1 MTEHRQGED
10 GQDEEQQGES
20 QINWFKRKM
29 MHKYRTMR
37 GLTQQMVS
45 DGVFKSKDTI
55 RAYERGR
62 SPIPASIIN
71 NLIDVLAIPPDVA
84 DYLKIIAPLKGDEP
98 PIEADGRF
106 NALYLSLCEQYM
118 GEIFEWAPTLFPASL
133 QTADYYNRVV
143 CDMAD
148 INVTEAR
155 RAAGLTFRAERE
167 QVLVGRKDN
176 PAIKY
181 LIGESAFFFLSK
193 QPKKLQIEQLD
204 FLTAHAELPGWELR
218 VLVGPHI
225 NGISTF
231 SSFDPG
237 EPDRFPDVGP
247 KVVYTELPHSS
258 WVFQDDDRIA
268 VYDGWRHSKW
278 PSSIGF
284 KEHRDGYWRD
294 HLA

>member
-45 DGVFKSKDTI
+45 DGVYKSKDTI

-118 GEIFEWAPTLFPASL
+118 GEIFEWAPVLIPAPL
-133 QTADYYNRVV
+133 QTYSYYDGPACAV
-143 CDMAD
+143 D
-148 INVTEAR
+148 ILTTDER
-155 RAAGLTFRAERE
+155 RKSGWTFRSERE
-167 QVLVGRKDN
+167 KELAGRN
-176 PAIKY
+176 GEPTIQY
-181 LIGESAFFFLSK
+181 LLGEAAFFFLSK
-193 QPKKLQIEQLD
+193 ESRKLQIEQLD
-204 FLTAHAELPGWELR
+204 FLSAHDELPGWEIR
-218 VLVGPHI
+218 VLPEPWINVMGSFSHYGP
-225 NGISTF
+225 G
-231 SSFDPG
+231 DPKK
-237 EPDRFPDVGP
+237 FPDAGP
-247 KVVYTELPHSS
+247 EVVYTALAHTS
-258 WVFQDDDRIA
+258 WVFQDEDRIA
-268 VYDGWRHSKW
+268 FYDGWRHEKW
-278 PSSIGF
+278 LRSIRF
-284 KEHRDGYWRD
+284 KEYRDEYWRN

>member
-45 DGVFKSKDTI
+45 DGVYKSKDTI

-118 GEIFEWAPTLFPASL
+118 GEIFEWAPMLFPTLL
-133 QTADYYNRVV
+133 QTKEYYEGPACAV
-143 CDMAD
+143 DPLTTD
-148 INVTEAR
+148 SR
-155 RAAGLTFRAERE
+155 RESGWIYRWDREKALT
-167 QVLVGRKDN
+167 GRKDN
-176 PAIKY
+176 PTANF
-181 LIGESAFFFLSK
+181 LIGEAAFFFLSK
-193 QPKKLQIEQLD
+193 EPRALQIEQLD
-204 FLTAHAELPGWELR
+204 FLTAHAELPGWDIR
-218 VLVGPHI
+218 VLPEPSI
-225 NGISTF
+225 NIMSTF
-231 SSFDPG
+231 SCYSPG
-237 EPDRFPDVGP
+237 EPKRFPDAGP
-247 KVVYTELPHSS
+247 KVVYTELLHSS
-258 WVFQDDDRIA
+258 WVFQDEDRIE
-268 VYDGWRHSKW
+268 VYDGWRHAKW
-278 PSSIGF
+278 PSASRF
-284 KEHRDGYWRD
+284 KEYRDAYWRD

>member
-45 DGVFKSKDTI
+45 DGVYKSKDTI

-118 GEIFEWAPTLFPASL
+118 GEIFEWAPTLLPGPL
-133 QTADYYNRVV
+133 QTLEYHNGPSR
-143 CDMAD
+143 
-148 INVTEAR
+148 EAAVEPTDGWMESGR
-155 RAAGLTFRAERE
+155 IFKEERNKS
-167 QVLVGRKDN
+167 LVGRLDRPK
-176 PAIKY
+176 IHF
-181 LIGESAFFFLSK
+181 LIGEPAFFFLSK
-193 QPKKLQIEQLD
+193 TPRSLQIEQLD
-204 FLTAHAELPGWELR
+204 YLTAHDNLPGWDIR
-218 VLVGPHI
+218 VLTVPSF
-225 NGISTF
+225 NGMSTF
-231 SSFDPG
+231 SCFEPG
-237 EPDRFPDVGP
+237 AQKKFPDAGP
-247 KVVYTELPHSS
+247 KIVYTELPHSS

-268 VYDGWRHSKW
+268 VYDGWRHGMW
-278 PSSIGF
+278 PRSIRF
-284 KEHRDGYWRD
+284 KEYRDAYWRNW
-294 HLA
+294 LA